1 MTILLPFFLL
11 ALTLT
16 IWCKFQFYSNFT
28 QVLQAIIILVLGILF
43 DINKP
48 DQQRKAEKINNLL
61 VAITVLTVV
70 INVIISAFDIKDASN
85 LIMVRGQ
92 DDTN

>member
-1 MTILLPFFLL
+1 MVMFFNRFFFY
-11 ALTLT
+11 
-16 IWCKFQFYSNFT
+16 FQK
-28 QVLQAIIILVLGILF
+28 VLQAIIILVLGILF

-48 DQQRKAEKINNLL
+48 EQQRRAEKINNLL

-85 LIMVRGQ
+85 QVITMK
-92 DDTN
+92 DTI